1 MSGEVTKVE
10 NYHLRLPHGVLLSD
24 SVLPFVFFENLWCG
38 RGRKATV
45 GSMDAE
51 NNLPLDLCDFAVT
64 VQSCVKQIVLYK
76 HLFKLIEK
84 LFCIGC

>member
-1 MSGEVTKVE
+1 MAGGGKP
-10 NYHLRLPHGVLLSD
+10 L
-24 SVLPFVFFENLWCG
+24 
-38 RGRKATV
+38 V